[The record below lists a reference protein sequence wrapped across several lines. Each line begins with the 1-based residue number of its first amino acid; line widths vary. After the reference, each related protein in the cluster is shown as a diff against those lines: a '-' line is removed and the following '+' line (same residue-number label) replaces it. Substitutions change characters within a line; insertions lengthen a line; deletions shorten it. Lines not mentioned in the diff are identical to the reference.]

1 MLIECM
7 LMPLHSSA
15 KKFLSSICALLWAI
29 SASAHTDAPK
39 TTREA
44 YIDLWKDEAIYQM
57 VLHKIPASITL
68 AQGILESGDGNS
80 RLATE
85 ANNHFGI
92 KCHTDW
98 TGPKIFED
106 DDAKSE
112 CFRKYDDARSS
123 YEDHSI
129 FLQRKRYESLFD
141 LKTDDYKGW
150 AKGLK
155 NCGYAT
161 NPKYPELLI
170 KLIEEWQLHEYDEI
184 GMKHIKDGTTPD
196 RKNSALTAQTQPAK
210 KDSKPDKKRPN
221 RNTEERQEINLGGR
235 TVELSPNRVKY
246 IVAHAGDTPEKI
258 AESLGL
264 NPWQIKKYN
273 DLEDLNTAFKAGDR
287 VYIQPKRNRGN
298 EAKYTI
304 QKGDDLRTISQ
315 KTGVKMKALQKL
327 NPSTDWGK
335 LKSGESLKLRK

>member
-1 MLIECM
+1 MVL
-7 LMPLHSSA
+7 PTQ
-15 KKFLSSICALLWAI
+15 
-29 SASAHTDAPK
+29 AHIDAPK
-39 TTREA
+39 ITREE
-44 YIDLWKDEAIYQM
+44 YISQWKDEAIYQM

-129 FLQRKRYESLFD
+129 FLQRKRYESLFE
-141 LKTDDYKGW
+141 LKTDDYVGW

-170 KLIEEWQLHEYDEI
+170 KLIEEWQLDTYDEL
-184 GMKHIKDGTTPD
+184 GMQHIKKGTMPD
-196 RKNSALTAQTQPAK
+196 RKNSGLVAQTQPAK
-210 KDSKPDKKRPN
+210 KERKPKT
-221 RNTEERQEINLGGR
+221 RNESTKEGRHEINLGGR
-235 TVELSPNRVKY
+235 SIERSANAIKY
-246 IVAHAGDTPEKI
+246 VVAQAGDTPEKI
-258 AESLGL
+258 AEALGL

-273 DLEDLNTAFKAGDR
+273 DLDDLNTTFKSGEI
-287 VYIQPKRNRGN
+287 VYIQPKRNKGS
-298 EAKYTI
+298 ESHYTV
-304 QKGDDLRTISQ
+304 QKGDDLRAISQ
-315 KTGVKMKALQKL
+315 KTGVKIKALKKW
-327 NPSTDWGK
+327 NPNASWST
-335 LKSGESLKLRK
+335 LKSGEKIKLRK